1 MINLPMVDQ
10 RTVSVITFVTLV
22 ALINFISI
30 MSQLVLFQL
39 LSCSVFIITLVALEG
54 LFLLMNSA
62 VHLKITQFCELLVAS
77 LTLVWF
83 LSFVGSFVNNETAFA
98 LINLTAETAV
108 EMSYIDIL
116 KGIAF
121 KITGLGNLFV
131 KSELVIN

>member
-1 MINLPMVDQ
+1 
-10 RTVSVITFVTLV
+10 
-22 ALINFISI
+22 

-83 LSFVGSFVNNETAFA
+83 LSFVSSFVNNETAFA
-98 LINLTAETAV
+98 LIHLTAETAV
-108 EMSYIDIL
+108 EMSYIHIL

-121 KITGLGNLFV
+121 KITGLANLFV